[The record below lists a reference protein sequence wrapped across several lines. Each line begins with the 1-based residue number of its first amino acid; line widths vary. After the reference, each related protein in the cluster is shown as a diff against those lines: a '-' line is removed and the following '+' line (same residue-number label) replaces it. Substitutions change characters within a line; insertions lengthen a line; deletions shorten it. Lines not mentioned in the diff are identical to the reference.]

1 MVVILILRVF
11 TKILLIVKKIVFLN
25 LIHFMIMLNESFQK
39 LYIQISLQKFSYCV
53 KNQVNNQVLQFKSF
67 NLDPYKT
74 IEQQLD
80 VFFDK
85 EEPLQAGFQDV
96 LVLHD
101 NNLNTFVPTALFDE
115 SALGSYL
122 QYNTKVF
129 PTDYFDFDSV
139 TQLQTENIYVPYVA
153 FNNYFL
159 DVFGSFNFQHI
170 NTSLVQHFLAK
181 SVNNGLIEFFV
192 HVSENHFEIV
202 LFQNKKLVLFNSY
215 EYKTKEDFIYY
226 ILFVFEQL
234 QLNPQTQLIKLYG
247 NITTESD
254 LYQIAYEFVRNVEVA
269 NLQTIAQTLSV
280 TNEQL
285 QQHYILLQV

>member
-1 MVVILILRVF
+1 
-11 TKILLIVKKIVFLN
+11 LN
-25 LIHFMIMLNESFQK
+25 LIHLMIMLNESFQK
-39 LYIQISLQKFSYCV
+39 LYLQVSLQNFSYCV
-53 KNQVNNQVLQFKSF
+53 KNQVNNQVIQFKSF
-67 NLDPYKT
+67 ALDPYKT

-85 EEPLQAGFQDV
+85 EEALQAGFQDV

-115 SALGSYL
+115 TSLGSYL

-129 PTDYFDFDSV
+129 PTDYFDFDSL
-139 TQLQTENIYVPYVA
+139 TQQQMENIYVPYVA

-170 NTSLVQHFLAK
+170 NTSLVQHFINK
-181 SVNNGLIEFFV
+181 SANNGSVEFFI
-192 HVSENHFEIV
+192 HVAENHFEIV
-202 LFQNKKLVLFNSY
+202 LLQNKKLLLFNSY
-215 EYKTKEDFIYY
+215 EYQTKEDFIYY

-234 QLNPQTQLIKLYG
+234 QLNTQTQIVKLYG
-247 NITTESD
+247 NITPESD
-254 LYQIAYEFVRNVEVA
+254 LYQIVYTFIRNVEVA

-280 TNEQL
+280 TTEQV
-285 QQHYILLQV
+285 QQHYILLHA

>member
-1 MVVILILRVF
+1 M
-11 TKILLIVKKIVFLN
+11 T
-25 LIHFMIMLNESFQK
+25 NESFQK
-39 LYIQISLQKFSYCV
+39 LYIQVSLQNFSYCV
-53 KNQVNNQVLQFKSF
+53 KNQVNNQVVFFKSF
-67 NLDPYKT
+67 PLDPYKT

-85 EEPLQAGFQDV
+85 EENLQAGFNDV

-101 NNLNTFVPTALFDE
+101 NNLNTFVPTTLFDE
-115 SALGSYL
+115 NALGSYL

-129 PTDYFDFDSV
+129 PTDYFDFDSIP
-139 TQLQTENIYVPYVA
+139 QIQAENIYVPYVA

-181 SVNNGLIEFFV
+181 AVNNDSVEFFV
-192 HVSENHFEIV
+192 HVAQNHFELV
-202 LFQNKKLVLFNSY
+202 LIKNKKLILFNSY
-215 EYKTKEDFIYY
+215 EYQTKEDFIYY

-254 LYQIAYEFVRNVEVA
+254 LYQIAYQFVRNVEVA
-269 NLQTIAQTLSV
+269 NLHTVAQTLSV

-285 QQHYILLQV
+285 QQHYILLQA

>member
-1 MVVILILRVF
+1 
-11 TKILLIVKKIVFLN
+11 
-25 LIHFMIMLNESFQK
+25 MLNESFQK
-39 LYIQISLQKFSYCV
+39 LYIQVSLQNFSYCV
-53 KNQVNNQVLQFKSF
+53 KNQVNNQVIQFKSF
-67 NLDPYKT
+67 VLDPYKT

-85 EEPLQAGFQDV
+85 EEALQTGFNDV
-96 LVLHD
+96 MVLHD

-115 SALGSYL
+115 TSLGSYL

-129 PTDYFDFDSV
+129 PTDYFDFDSL
-139 TQLQTENIYVPYVA
+139 TQQQMKNIYVPYVA

-170 NTSLVQHFLAK
+170 NTSLVQHFINK
-181 SVNNGLIEFFV
+181 SVNNDSVEFFV
-192 HVSENHFEIV
+192 HVAENHFEIV
-202 LFQNKKLVLFNSY
+202 LLQNKKLLFFNSY
-215 EYKTKEDFIYY
+215 EYQTKEDFIYY

-234 QLNPQTQLIKLYG
+234 QLNTQTQIVKLYG
-247 NITTESD
+247 NITPESD
-254 LYQIAYEFVRNVEVA
+254 LYQIVYKFIRNVEVA

-285 QQHYILLQV
+285 QQHYILLHAWE